1 MNNHVS
7 TIKDKKNT
15 AWTLEASRQSHAH
28 LPFCLLSSWLLL
40 TIFWV
45 FFIVL
50 PPGYLFLNNIVFIL
64 EKLENKHK
72 SSFIRRED
80 ILPLLEQVR
89 NKGNGQKPIGHSL
102 ALVI

>member
-15 AWTLEASRQSHAH
+15 TWTLEASRQSHAH
-28 LPFCLLSSWLLL
+28 LPFYLLSSWLLFL
-40 TIFWV
+40 TIFWF

-72 SSFIRRED
+72 SSFIRQED
-80 ILPLLEQVR
+80 ILLLLDQVR
-89 NKGNGQKPIGHSL
+89 NKGKWLKTCRS
-102 ALVI
+102 